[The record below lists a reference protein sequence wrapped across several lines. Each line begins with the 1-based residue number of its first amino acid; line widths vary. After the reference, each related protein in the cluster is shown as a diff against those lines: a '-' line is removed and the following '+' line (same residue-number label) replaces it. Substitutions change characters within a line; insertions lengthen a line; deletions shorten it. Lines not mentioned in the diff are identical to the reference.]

1 MSGIGKPLIMDK
13 MTRDRCINKRGK
25 SSYAR
30 VLVEVSA
37 DFDLPKFVEIEYPA
51 KNLNVGKV
59 KCLEVGYQWKP
70 PQCTFCCVFG
80 HSHEE
85 CIVRPKCAAE
95 IEAIEAFEASKIAE
109 RLQWLRRNKKSL
121 LLSHVFGPSNGASSS
136 RKNSYAVPSK
146 VGSKKVFKA
155 PSKPVRI
162 DKMKNVLSNNSNDME
177 VTNSY
182 GILEDVED
190 DWDVENDMY
199 LDEKLAVD
207 EFLKVKEYPLSD
219 GTGQFMKVQYE
230 PGEMEMHEE
239 THVSKQKLNRVCSK
253 VFGNWNWLSNTA
265 CCEDYTRIIIGWDPN
280 SVDVMILDQSDLVVH
295 CFVESINSDES

>member
-1 MSGIGKPLIMDK
+1 M
-13 MTRDRCINKRGK
+13 
-25 SSYAR
+25 
-30 VLVEVSA
+30 
-37 DFDLPKFVEIEYPA
+37 IE
-51 KNLNVGKV
+51 
-59 KCLEVGYQWKP
+59 
-70 PQCTFCCVFG
+70 
-80 HSHEE
+80 
-85 CIVRPKCAAE
+85 
-95 IEAIEAFEASKIAE
+95 
-109 RLQWLRRNKKSL
+109 
-121 LLSHVFGPSNGASSS
+121 
-136 RKNSYAVPSK
+136 

-182 GILEDVED
+182 GILEEVED

-207 EFLKVKEYPLSD
+207 ELLKVKEYPLSN

-295 CFVESINSDES
+295 CFVESINSDESFYSSFS